1 MEITFLSPLRVPQ
14 DTQALLRRQG
24 EWLPTCDGKDGLTG
38 GLGLGVGDK
47 TLAVPSGDS
56 HSKSVL
62 GLQGGL
68 AEGPGELLQEP
79 GPQPLR
85 GAHFPEEGHHL
96 PPPWSAKREQRQLLG
111 GPGPYL
117 MGSFMTLRVVTGITT
132 LSLSEVTF
140 PSLSFF

>member
-1 MEITFLSPLRVPQ
+1 MGWLRGQ
-14 DTQALLRRQG
+14 RR
-24 EWLPTCDGKDGLTG
+24 
-38 GLGLGVGDK
+38 
-47 TLAVPSGDS
+47 
-56 HSKSVL
+56 
-62 GLQGGL
+62 
-68 AEGPGELLQEP
+68 ELLQEP

-140 PSLSFF
+140 PSLSFFRTCMVGLRHLF